1 MLRIGSV
8 AKSGLA
14 TIAVAA
20 ALFSYALPAQAS
32 TYLFTG
38 SLSQGGPIA
47 VNLDITTGVA
57 EGVGLAI
64 TGVTGTVLGDA
75 VTILGTVAD
84 PPSYNTSPDGEWY
97 YDNVLYPTFNSPYGT
112 VFDNPGLLVLNTVTN
127 TDVNIFSPGNGA
139 PYILG
144 QSPGQQQENLYQ
156 SLAATNGSLAI
167 ATTPLPSTWTM
178 LIVGFVGLGF
188 FAYRGTMKNAALAP
202 A

>member
-1 MLRIGSV
+1 M
-8 AKSGLA
+8 AKSGLTTVA
-14 TIAVAA
+14 VVAA

-47 VNLDITTGVA
+47 VSLDITTGVT

-75 VTILGTVAD
+75 VTILGAVAD
-84 PPSYNTSPDGEWY
+84 PPNYNTSPDGEWY

-112 VFDNPGLLVLNTVTN
+112 VFDNPGLLLLNTVTN
-127 TDVNIFSPGNGA
+127 TDVNIFSAGNGA

-144 QSPGQQQENLYQ
+144 QSPGQHQENLYE
-156 SLAATNGSLAI
+156 SLTATNGSL

-178 LIVGFVGLGF
+178 LIAGFVSLGF
-188 FAYRGTMKNAALAP
+188 FAYRGTKKNAAFGTA
-202 A
+202 

>member
-1 MLRIGSV
+1 M

-14 TIAVAA
+14 TIAAVTAV
-20 ALFSYALPAQAS
+20 LVSYALPAQAS
-32 TYLFTG
+32 TYLFSG
-38 SLSQGGPIA
+38 SLTQGGPIA
-47 VNLDITTGVA
+47 VSLDITTGNA
-57 EGVGLAI
+57 AGAGLAI

-75 VTILGTVAD
+75 VTILGTVAV

-97 YDNVLYPTFNSPYGT
+97 YDNVLYPTFTSPYST
-112 VFDNPGLLVLNTVTN
+112 VFDNPGLLLLNTVTN

-156 SLAATNGSLAI
+156 SFTATNGSL

-178 LIVGFVGLGF
+178 LIAGFVGLGF
-188 FAYRGTMKNAALAP
+188 FAYRGTKKNSAFTP
-202 A
+202 T

>member
-1 MLRIGSV
+1 M

-14 TIAVAA
+14 TIAVVTAV
-20 ALFSYALPAQAS
+20 LVSYARPAQAS

-47 VNLDITTGVA
+47 VSLDITTGVA
-57 EGVGLAI
+57 AGAGLAI

-75 VTILGTVAD
+75 VTILGTVAV

-112 VFDNPGLLVLNTVTN
+112 VFDNPGLLLLNTATN
-127 TDVNIFSPGNGA
+127 TDVNIFSSGNGA

-156 SLAATNGSLAI
+156 NLTATNGSL

-178 LIVGFVGLGF
+178 LIAGFVCLGF
-188 FAYRGTMKNAALAP
+188 FAYRGTKKNAALAL